1 MDATLKQVGKILS
14 LFEDTPREQIQAL
27 LASGLL
33 ADLRDANI
41 GEVSRK
47 EFRQLVG
54 LEPKIPVIPKF
65 EVFKTIKLGTGLKS
79 ADDFRVALK
88 DGGFRISRWASD
100 ILDMSA
106 FTAVSQKTEVDL
118 VVVSVAELGFKNG
131 ASRSEIYK
139 CAEELGLEIC
149 PPEVGPQLCLQ
160 LKDQPSS
167 ELLFIGMEPIFDS
180 DGYPSVFIVGHYGN
194 DPRLDSHRGR
204 SDNFWGGD
212 FCWVFLRRR

>member
-1 MDATLKQVGKILS
+1 MDATLKQAGKILS
-14 LFEDTPREQIQAL
+14 LFEDTPREQIQTL

-88 DGGFRISRWASD
+88 DGGLRINGCASD
-100 ILDMSA
+100 ILDMPA

-118 VVVSVAELGFKNG
+118 VVVSVAELGFKDG
-131 ASRSEIYK
+131 ASRDDIYK
-139 CAEELGLEIC
+139 RAEELGLEFC
-149 PPEVGPQLCLQ
+149 PPEVGPQLRLQ
-160 LKDQPSS
+160 FKDQPSG
-167 ELLFIGMEPIFDS
+167 EWLLIGMEPITDS
-180 DGYPSVFIVGHYGN
+180 DGYLFVFFVGCDGSGLWLSGLYGR
-194 DPRLDSHRGR
+194 PGY
-204 SDNFWGGD
+204 FWYGYLR
-212 FCWVFLRRR
+212 WVFLRRK